1 MRKFEIAEGYENSGV
16 IIPKRATTKSAGY
29 DLSSIE
35 DVTIKPQQIKLVK
48 TGLKAMMPDDE
59 ALFIFPRSSLAIKK
73 GLVMSNSVGVVDAD
87 YYGNPDNDGLIMV
100 PLMNILDHD
109 VTVLKGERIAQGVF
123 MSYEVTTDDEP
134 LTQIRMGGF
143 GSSGHKPL

>member
-1 MRKFEIAEGYENSGV
+1 MRKFEIAKGYEQSGV

-35 DVTIKPQQIKLVK
+35 DVVIKPQHIKLVK

-123 MSYEVTTDDEP
+123 LSYEVTTDDEP

>member
-123 MSYEVTTDDEP
+123 LSYEVTTDDEP

>member
-1 MRKFEIAEGYENSGV
+1 MRKFEIAKGYETQHV
-16 IIPKRATTKSAGY
+16 IIPKRATNKSAGY

-35 DVTIKPQQIKLVK
+35 DVVIKPQQIKLVK
-48 TGLKAMMPDDE
+48 TGLKAMMPNDE

-109 VTVLKGERIAQGVF
+109 VIVQKGDRIAQGIF
-123 MSYEVTTDDEP
+123 LKYEVTSDDEP
-134 LTQIRMGGF
+134 TNATRMGGF

>member
-1 MRKFEIAEGYENSGV
+1 MRKFEIAEGYENSEV

>member
-1 MRKFEIAEGYENSGV
+1 MRKFEIAKGYETCDV
-16 IIPKRATTKSAGY
+16 IIPKRATSKSAGY

-35 DVTIKPQQIKLVK
+35 DVIIKPREIKLVK
-48 TGLKAMMPDDE
+48 TGLKAIMPDDE

-87 YYGNPDNDGLIMV
+87 YYGNIDNDGLIMV
-100 PLMNILDHD
+100 PLMNILDQE
-109 VTVLKGERIAQGVF
+109 VKIQKGERIAQGIF
-123 MSYEVTTDDEP
+123 MKYQVTKDDEP
-134 LTQIRMGGF
+134 THSTRLGGF

>member
-1 MRKFEIAEGYENSGV
+1 MRKFEIAKSYENSGV

>member
-1 MRKFEIAEGYENSGV
+1 MRKFEIAKSYENSGV

-87 YYGNPDNDGLIMV
+87 YYGNSDNDGLIMV

>member
-1 MRKFEIAEGYENSGV
+1 MRKFEIAKGYETQQV
-16 IIPKRATTKSAGY
+16 IIPKRATNKSAGY

-35 DVTIKPQQIKLVK
+35 DVVIKPQQIKLVK
-48 TGLKAMMPDDE
+48 TGLKAKMPNDE

-109 VTVLKGERIAQGVF
+109 VIIQKGDRIAQGIF
-123 MSYEVTTDDEP
+123 LKYEVTSDDES
-134 LTQIRMGGF
+134 TNATRMGGF